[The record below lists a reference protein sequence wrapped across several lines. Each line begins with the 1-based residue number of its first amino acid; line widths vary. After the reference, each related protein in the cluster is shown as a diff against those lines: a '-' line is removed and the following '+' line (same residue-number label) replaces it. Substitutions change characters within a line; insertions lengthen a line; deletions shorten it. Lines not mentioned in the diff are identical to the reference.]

1 MEKAKPVVEECIVVE
16 GRDDTVA
23 VQRAVHADTI
33 ETIGS
38 SVPPHV
44 IGKVKLAS
52 SRRGVIVFTDPDYP
66 GERIRRIISEAVP
79 ACKHAFVSKK
89 EAMAADGK
97 SIGVEHAHP
106 QTIRRALES
115 VREPVLQRQKNSEL
129 ITIEEVRAAG
139 LLAGPDARARRSLVG
154 EHLNIGYA
162 NGKQFLKR
170 LHVFR
175 IGRQEFH
182 EAVAKVKQQNEE
194 SSQ

>member
-1 MEKAKPVVEECIVVE
+1 MENNKAVVEECIVVE

-38 SVPPHV
+38 SVPSHV
-44 IGKVKLAS
+44 IEKVKLAA
-52 SRRGVIVFTDPDYP
+52 SRRGVIILTDPDYP

-79 ACKHAFVSKK
+79 DCKHAFISKK
-89 EAMAADGK
+89 EAKTADGK
-97 SIGVEHAHP
+97 SIGVEHAQP
-106 QTIRRALES
+106 PMIRRALEK
-115 VREPVLQRQKNSEL
+115 VRKPTNHPKAPPEL
-129 ITIEEVRAAG
+129 SIEEVRAAG
-139 LLAGPDARARRSLVG
+139 LLAGPNARERRALVG

-170 LHVFR
+170 LHIFR
-175 IGRQEFH
+175 IGRQEFQ